1 MRKLRTRQHVLEDL
15 SYNFVEKQVLLGFCT
30 YIRYA
35 HREYSYDASIS
46 TFDDRGELE
55 PENILIQVK
64 ATEHSKFSKKHQ
76 GYELALDT
84 RDIELWLEEVWPV
97 LLIFYDGV
105 KDLGYFIELHE
116 YFKENRLVLEELNK
130 TKTIFISPKNVF
142 RPQTVKEYRNK
153 KNQIHGKIKK
163 LQGDGTDLW

>member
-35 HREYSYDASIS
+35 QREYSYDASIS
-46 TFDDRGELE
+46 TFDEKGELE

-64 ATEHSKFSKKHQ
+64 ASDHLKFSTKNL
-76 GYELALDT
+76 GFELALDT
-84 RDIELWLEEVWPV
+84 RDIKLWLEELWPV
-97 LLIFYDGV
+97 LLILYDGV
-105 KDLGYFIELHE
+105 NDSGYFIELHE
-116 YFKENRLVLEELNK
+116 YFKENRLALKDLNK

-142 RPQTVKEYRNK
+142 TPQSVKEYRSK